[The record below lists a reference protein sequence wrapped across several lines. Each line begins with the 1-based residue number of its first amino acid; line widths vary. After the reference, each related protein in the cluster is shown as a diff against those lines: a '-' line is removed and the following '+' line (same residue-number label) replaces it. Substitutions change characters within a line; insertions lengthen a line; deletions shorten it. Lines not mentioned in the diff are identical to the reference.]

1 MPAMSTPTHL
11 SRKDYFCALA
21 VVVIW
26 GLNFVV
32 MKVGMRGLSP
42 MMLGALRFALAAFPL
57 ILFVRM
63 PRLPWHWVA
72 AYGLVQ
78 GLGQFGLLFTALKFG
93 MPAGMASLVI
103 QTQAFFTLL
112 LAAPVLHERARRHHW
127 IGLGVAA
134 LGLAV
139 IAGARGDGPGQMTM
153 LGFVLTLGAAF
164 MWAVSNMI
172 VRLASRKAPGYD
184 PFAFIAWSSAAPVLP
199 FLALAVLI
207 DGWEPVVGM
216 VTGMGWG
223 EALSVLYLAVLATLV
238 AYTLWTQLLSR
249 HPAAKVAPFSLLV
262 PVVGLWAAS
271 MAFGE
276 QLQPLQWVGAGC
288 VLAGLI
294 INQVGARWLRTR

>member
-1 MPAMSTPTHL
+1 MTTTHL

-26 GLNFVV
+26 GTNFVA

-42 MMLGALRFALAAFPL
+42 MLLGALRFALAAFPL
-57 ILFVRM
+57 ILFVRA
-63 PRLPWHWVA
+63 PRLPWRWVA

-112 LAAPVLHERARRHHW
+112 LAAPILHERAQRHHW

-139 IAGARGDGPGQMTM
+139 IAGGRGEGPGQMTM
-153 LGFVLTLGAAF
+153 AGFVLTLGGAF
-164 MWAVSNMI
+164 MWAVSNII
-172 VRLASRKAPGYD
+172 VRLASRKSPGYD

-199 FLALAVLI
+199 FLLLAVLI
-207 DGWEPVVGM
+207 DGWQPVVGM
-216 VTGMGWG
+216 IVNIGWG
-223 EALSVLYLAVLATLV
+223 EILSVLYLAVLATLV
-238 AYTLWTQLLSR
+238 AYTLWTQLLTR
-249 HPAAKVAPFSLLV
+249 HAAAKIAPFSLLV

-271 MAFGE
+271 VAFGE
-276 QLQPLQWVGAGC
+276 RLETLQWVGVAC
-288 VLAGLI
+288 VLAGLLF
-294 INQVGARWLRTR
+294 NQLGGRWLRTR

>member
-1 MPAMSTPTHL
+1 MTTTHL
-11 SRKDYFCALA
+11 SRKDYLCALA

-26 GLNFVV
+26 GTNFVA

-42 MMLGALRFALAAFPL
+42 MLLGALRFALAAFPL
-57 ILFVRM
+57 ILFVRA
-63 PRLPWHWVA
+63 PRLPWRWVA

-112 LAAPVLHERARRHHW
+112 LAAPILHERAQRHHW

-139 IAGARGDGPGQMTM
+139 IAGGRGEGPGQMTM
-153 LGFVLTLGAAF
+153 LGFVLTLGGAF
-164 MWAVSNMI
+164 MWAVSNII
-172 VRLASRKAPGYD
+172 VRLASRKSPGYD

-199 FLALAVLI
+199 FLLLAVLI
-207 DGWEPVVGM
+207 DGWKPVTGM
-216 VTGMGWG
+216 ILGMGWG
-223 EALSVLYLAVLATLV
+223 EILSVLYLAGLATLL
-238 AYTLWTQLLSR
+238 AYTLWTQLLTR
-249 HPAAKVAPFSLLV
+249 HAAAKIAPFSLLV

-271 MAFGE
+271 VAFGE
-276 QLQPLQWVGAGC
+276 RLEPMQWLGVAG
-288 VLAGLI
+288 VLAGLLF
-294 INQVGARWLRTR
+294 NQLGGRWLRTR

>member
-1 MPAMSTPTHL
+1 MTTTHL
-11 SRKDYFCALA
+11 SRKDYLCALA

-26 GLNFVV
+26 GTNFVA

-42 MMLGALRFALAAFPL
+42 MLLGALRFALAAFPL
-57 ILFVRM
+57 ILFVRA
-63 PRLPWHWVA
+63 PRLPWRWVA

-112 LAAPVLHERARRHHW
+112 LAAPILHERAQRHHW

-139 IAGARGDGPGQMTM
+139 IAGGRGEGPGQMTM
-153 LGFVLTLGAAF
+153 LGFALTLGGAF
-164 MWAVSNMI
+164 MWAVSNII
-172 VRLASRKAPGYD
+172 VRLASRKSPGYD

-199 FLALAVLI
+199 FLLLAVLI
-207 DGWEPVVGM
+207 DGWEPVAGM
-216 VTGMGWG
+216 ITGMGWG
-223 EALSVLYLAVLATLV
+223 EVLSVLYLAVLATLV
-238 AYTLWTQLLSR
+238 AYTLWTQLLTR
-249 HPAAKVAPFSLLV
+249 HPAAKIAPFSLLV

-276 QLQPLQWVGAGC
+276 RLEPLQWLGVAG
-288 VLAGLI
+288 VLAGLLF
-294 INQVGARWLRTR
+294 NQLGGRWLRTR

>member
-1 MPAMSTPTHL
+1 MTTTHL

-26 GLNFVV
+26 GTNFVA

-42 MMLGALRFALAAFPL
+42 MLLGALRFALAAFPL
-57 ILFVRM
+57 ILFVRA
-63 PRLPWHWVA
+63 PKLPWRWVA

-112 LAAPVLHERARRHHW
+112 LAAPILHERAQRHHW

-139 IAGARGDGPGQMTM
+139 IAGGRGEGPGQMTM
-153 LGFVLTLGAAF
+153 LGFVLTLGGAF
-164 MWAVSNMI
+164 MWAVSNII
-172 VRLASRKAPGYD
+172 VRLASRKSPGYD

-199 FLALAVLI
+199 FLLLAVLI
-207 DGWEPVVGM
+207 DGWEPVAGM
-216 VTGMGWG
+216 IMNIGWG
-223 EALSVLYLAVLATLV
+223 EILSVLYLAVLATLV
-238 AYTLWTQLLSR
+238 AYTLWTQLLTR
-249 HPAAKVAPFSLLV
+249 HAAAKIAPFSLLV

-271 MAFGE
+271 VAFGE
-276 QLQPLQWVGAGC
+276 RLETLQWVGVAC

-294 INQVGARWLRTR
+294 FNQLGGRWLRTR

>member
-1 MPAMSTPTHL
+1 MSTTHL
-11 SRKDYFCALA
+11 TRKDYFCALA

-57 ILFVRM
+57 ILFVRR
-63 PRLPWHWVA
+63 PQLPWHWIA

-112 LAAPVLHERARRHHW
+112 LAAPVLGERARRHHW

-134 LGLAV
+134 AGLAV
-139 IAGARGDGPGQMTM
+139 IAAGRGEGPGQMTM
-153 LGFVLTLGAAF
+153 LGFALTLGGAF

-172 VRLASRKAPGYD
+172 VRLASRKSPGYD

-199 FLALAVLI
+199 FLLLAVLI

-216 VTGMGWG
+216 VTGIGWG

-238 AYTLWTQLLSR
+238 AYTLWTQLLTR
-249 HPAAKVAPFSLLV
+249 HPAAKIAPFSLLV

-271 MAFGE
+271 MAFDE
-276 QLQPLQWVGAGC
+276 RLQPLQWLGAAC

-294 INQVGARWLRTR
+294 INQAGGRWMRTR

>member
-1 MPAMSTPTHL
+1 MSTPTHL

-78 GLGQFGLLFTALKFG
+78 GLGQFGLLFTALNFG

-127 IGLGVAA
+127 FGLGVAA
-134 LGLAV
+134 MGLAV
-139 IAGARGDGPGQMTM
+139 IAGGRGEGPGQMTM

-164 MWAVSNMI
+164 MWA
-172 VRLASRKAPGYD
+172 
-184 PFAFIAWSSAAPVLP
+184 
-199 FLALAVLI
+199 
-207 DGWEPVVGM
+207 
-216 VTGMGWG
+216 
-223 EALSVLYLAVLATLV
+223 
-238 AYTLWTQLLSR
+238 
-249 HPAAKVAPFSLLV
+249 
-262 PVVGLWAAS
+262 
-271 MAFGE
+271 
-276 QLQPLQWVGAGC
+276 
-288 VLAGLI
+288 
-294 INQVGARWLRTR
+294 

>member
-11 SRKDYFCALA
+11 TRKDYFCALA

-134 LGLAV
+134 MGLAV

-164 MWAVSNMI
+164 MWATSNMI

-276 QLQPLQWVGAGC
+276 RLQPLQWVGAGC

>member
-1 MPAMSTPTHL
+1 MSTTHL
-11 SRKDYFCALA
+11 SRKDYLCALA

-26 GLNFVV
+26 GSNFVV
-32 MKVGMRGLSP
+32 MKIGMRGLSP

-57 ILFVRM
+57 ILFVRP
-63 PRLPWHWVA
+63 PRLPWRWVA

-112 LAAPVLHERARRHHW
+112 LAAPMLHERAQRHHW

-139 IAGARGDGPGQMTM
+139 IAGGRGDGPGQMTM
-153 LGFVLTLGAAF
+153 LGFALTLGAAF
-164 MWAVSNMI
+164 MWAVSNII
-172 VRLASRKAPGYD
+172 VRQASRKAPGYD

-199 FLALAVLI
+199 FLLLAVLI
-207 DGWEPVVGM
+207 DGWEPVAGM
-216 VTGMGWG
+216 ITGMGWG
-223 EALSVLYLAVLATLV
+223 EVLSVLYLAVLATLV
-238 AYTLWTQLLSR
+238 AYTLWTQLLTR
-249 HPAAKVAPFSLLV
+249 HPAAKIAPFSLLV

-276 QLQPLQWVGAGC
+276 RLEPLQWLGVAG
-288 VLAGLI
+288 VLAGLLF
-294 INQVGARWLRTR
+294 NQLGGRWLRTR

>member
-1 MPAMSTPTHL
+1 
-11 SRKDYFCALA
+11 
-21 VVVIW
+21 
-26 GLNFVV
+26 
-32 MKVGMRGLSP
+32 MRGLSP

-57 ILFVRM
+57 ILFVRR
-63 PRLPWHWVA
+63 PQLPWQWIA

-112 LAAPVLHERARRHHW
+112 LAAPVLGERARRHHW

-139 IAGARGDGPGQMTM
+139 IAGGRGEGPGQMTM
-153 LGFVLTLGAAF
+153 LGFGLTLGAAF
-164 MWAVSNMI
+164 MWAASNMI
-172 VRLASRKAPGYD
+172 VRRASRKAPGYD

-199 FLALAVLI
+199 FLLLAVLI
-207 DGWEPVVGM
+207 DGWAPVVGM
-216 VTGMGWG
+216 ITGIGWG

-238 AYTLWTQLLSR
+238 AYTLWTGLLTR
-249 HPAAKVAPFSLLV
+249 HPAAKIAPFSLLV

-276 QLQPLQWVGAGC
+276 QLQPLQWLGAAG

-294 INQVGARWLRTR
+294 INQVGGRWLRSR

>member
-1 MPAMSTPTHL
+1 MTTTHL

-26 GLNFVV
+26 GTNFVA

-42 MMLGALRFALAAFPL
+42 MLLGALRFALAAFPL
-57 ILFVRM
+57 ILFVRA
-63 PRLPWHWVA
+63 PRLPWRWVA

-112 LAAPVLHERARRHHW
+112 LAAPILHERAQRHHW

-139 IAGARGDGPGQMTM
+139 IAGGRGEGPGQMTM
-153 LGFVLTLGAAF
+153 AGFVLTLGGAF
-164 MWAVSNMI
+164 MWAVSNII
-172 VRLASRKAPGYD
+172 VRLASRKSPGYD

-199 FLALAVLI
+199 FLLLAVLV
-207 DGWEPVVGM
+207 DGWQPVVGM
-216 VTGMGWG
+216 IMNIGWG
-223 EALSVLYLAVLATLV
+223 EILSVLYLAVLATLV
-238 AYTLWTQLLSR
+238 AYTLWTQLLTR
-249 HPAAKVAPFSLLV
+249 HAAAKIAPFSLRV

-271 MAFGE
+271 VAFGE
-276 QLQPLQWVGAGC
+276 RLETLQWVGVAC
-288 VLAGLI
+288 VLAGLLF
-294 INQVGARWLRTR
+294 NQLGGRWLRTR

>member
-1 MPAMSTPTHL
+1 MSTTHL
-11 SRKDYFCALA
+11 TRKDYFCALA

-57 ILFVRM
+57 ILFVRR
-63 PRLPWHWVA
+63 PQLPWHWIA

-112 LAAPVLHERARRHHW
+112 LAAPVLGERARRHHW

-139 IAGARGDGPGQMTM
+139 IASGRGEGPGQMTM
-153 LGFVLTLGAAF
+153 LGFALTLGGAF
-164 MWAVSNMI
+164 MWAASNMI

-199 FLALAVLI
+199 FLLLAVLI

-216 VTGMGWG
+216 ITGMGWG

-238 AYTLWTQLLSR
+238 AYTLWTRLLTR
-249 HPAAKVAPFSLLV
+249 HPAAKIAPFSLLV

-276 QLQPLQWVGAGC
+276 QLQPLQWLGAAG
-288 VLAGLI
+288 VLTGLI
-294 INQVGARWLRTR
+294 INQVGGRWLRNR

>member
-1 MPAMSTPTHL
+1 
-11 SRKDYFCALA
+11 LA
-21 VVVIW
+21 VVLIW
-26 GLNFVV
+26 GSNFVV
-32 MKVGMRGLSP
+32 MKIGMRGLSP

-57 ILFVRM
+57 ILFVRP
-63 PRLPWHWVA
+63 PRLPWRWIA

-103 QTQAFFTLL
+103 QTQAFFTLI
-112 LAAPVLHERARRHHW
+112 LAAPVLHERAQRHHW

-139 IAGARGDGPGQMTM
+139 IAGGRGEGPGQMTM
-153 LGFVLTLGAAF
+153 LGFALTLGAAF
-164 MWAVSNMI
+164 MWAVSNLI

-199 FLALAVLI
+199 FLLLAVLI

-216 VTGMGWG
+216 VTGMGWR
-223 EALSVLYLAVLATLV
+223 EALSVLYLAMLATLL
-238 AYTLWTQLLSR
+238 AYTLWTQLLTR
-249 HPAAKVAPFSLLV
+249 HAAAKVAPFSLLV

-276 QLQPLQWVGAGC
+276 TLRPLQWLGAAC
-288 VLAGLI
+288 VLAGLVL
-294 INQVGARWLRTR
+294 NQLGGRWLRTR

>member
-1 MPAMSTPTHL
+1 MSTPTHL

-134 LGLAV
+134 MGLAV

-216 VTGMGWG
+216 ITGMGWG

-276 QLQPLQWVGAGC
+276 RLQPLQWVGPGC
-288 VLAGLI
+288 VLAGLV

>member
-1 MPAMSTPTHL
+1 MTTTHL

-26 GLNFVV
+26 GTNFVA

-42 MMLGALRFALAAFPL
+42 MLLGALRFALAAFPL
-57 ILFVRM
+57 ILFVRA
-63 PRLPWHWVA
+63 PRLPWRWVA

-112 LAAPVLHERARRHHW
+112 LAAPILHERAQRHHW

-139 IAGARGDGPGQMTM
+139 IAGGRGEGPGQMTM
-153 LGFVLTLGAAF
+153 AGFVLTLGGAF
-164 MWAVSNMI
+164 MWAVSNII
-172 VRLASRKAPGYD
+172 VRLASRKSPGYD

-199 FLALAVLI
+199 FLLLAVLI
-207 DGWEPVVGM
+207 DGWQPVVGM
-216 VTGMGWG
+216 IVNIGWG
-223 EALSVLYLAVLATLV
+223 EILSVLYLAVLATLV
-238 AYTLWTQLLSR
+238 AYTLWTQLLTR
-249 HPAAKVAPFSLLV
+249 HAAAKIAPFSLLV

-271 MAFGE
+271 VAFSSTS
-276 QLQPLQWVGAGC
+276 WAGAGC
-288 VLAGLI
+288 
-294 INQVGARWLRTR
+294 ARAEPSGRRFFPFRVRIGRPD

>member
-1 MPAMSTPTHL
+1 MTTTHL
-11 SRKDYFCALA
+11 SRKDYLCALA

-26 GLNFVV
+26 GTNFVA

-42 MMLGALRFALAAFPL
+42 MLLGALRFALAAFPL
-57 ILFVRM
+57 ILFVRA
-63 PRLPWHWVA
+63 PKLPWRWVA

-112 LAAPVLHERARRHHW
+112 LAAPLLHERAQRHHW

-139 IAGARGDGPGQMTM
+139 IAGGRGEGPGQMTM
-153 LGFVLTLGAAF
+153 LGFALTLGGAF
-164 MWAVSNMI
+164 MWAVSNII
-172 VRLASRKAPGYD
+172 VRLASRKSPGYD

-199 FLALAVLI
+199 FLLLAVLI

-216 VTGMGWG
+216 ITGMGWG
-223 EALSVLYLAVLATLV
+223 EILSVLYLAVLATLV
-238 AYTLWTQLLSR
+238 AYTLWTQLLTR
-249 HPAAKVAPFSLLV
+249 HPAAKIAPFSLLV

-276 QLQPLQWVGAGC
+276 RLEPLQWLGVAG
-288 VLAGLI
+288 VLAGLLF
-294 INQVGARWLRTR
+294 NQLGGRWLRTR

>member
-1 MPAMSTPTHL
+1 MTTTHL
-11 SRKDYFCALA
+11 SRKDYLCALA

-26 GLNFVV
+26 GTNFVA
-32 MKVGMRGLSP
+32 MKIGMRGLSP
-42 MMLGALRFALAAFPL
+42 MLLGALRFALAAFPL
-57 ILFVRM
+57 ILFVRP
-63 PRLPWHWVA
+63 PRLPWRWVA

-112 LAAPVLHERARRHHW
+112 LAAPVLHERAQRPHW
-127 IGLGVAA
+127 VGLCVAA

-139 IAGARGDGPGQMTM
+139 IAGGRGEGPGQMTM
-153 LGFVLTLGAAF
+153 LGFALTLGGAF

-172 VRLASRKAPGYD
+172 VRLASRKSPGYD

-199 FLALAVLI
+199 FLLLAVLI

-216 VTGMGWG
+216 VVGMGWG
-223 EALSVLYLAVLATLV
+223 EVSSVLYLAVLATLV
-238 AYTLWTQLLSR
+238 AYTLWTQLLTR
-249 HPAAKVAPFSLLV
+249 HPAAKIAPFSLLV

-271 MAFGE
+271 VAFGE
-276 QLQPLQWVGAGC
+276 SLEPLQWLGVAC
-288 VLAGLI
+288 VLSGLVF
-294 INQVGARWLRTR
+294 NQLGGRWLRTR

>member
-1 MPAMSTPTHL
+1 MTTTHL

-26 GLNFVV
+26 GTNFVA

-42 MMLGALRFALAAFPL
+42 MLLGALRFALAAFPL
-57 ILFVRM
+57 ILFVRA
-63 PRLPWHWVA
+63 PRLPWRWVA

-112 LAAPVLHERARRHHW
+112 LAAPILHERAQRHHW

-139 IAGARGDGPGQMTM
+139 IAGGRGEGPGQMTM
-153 LGFVLTLGAAF
+153 AGFVLTLGGAF
-164 MWAVSNMI
+164 MWAVSNII
-172 VRLASRKAPGYD
+172 VRLASRKSPGYD

-199 FLALAVLI
+199 FLLLAVLI
-207 DGWEPVVGM
+207 DGWQPVVGM
-216 VTGMGWG
+216 IMNIGWG
-223 EALSVLYLAVLATLV
+223 EILSVLYLAVLATLV
-238 AYTLWTQLLSR
+238 AYTLWTQLLTR
-249 HPAAKVAPFSLLV
+249 HAAAKIAPFSLLV

-271 MAFGE
+271 VAFGE
-276 QLQPLQWVGAGC
+276 RLETLQWVGVAC
-288 VLAGLI
+288 VLAGLLF
-294 INQVGARWLRTR
+294 NQLGGRWLRTR

>member
-1 MPAMSTPTHL
+1 MSTPTHL

-78 GLGQFGLLFTALKFG
+78 GLGQFGLLFTALNFG

-112 LAAPVLHERARRHHW
+112 LAAPLLGERARPW
-127 IGLGVAA
+127 QWWGLTLAFG
-134 LGLAV
+134 GLMV
-139 IAGARGDGPGQMTM
+139 IAMAHGEGPGQMT
-153 LGFVLTLGAAF
+153 LAGFVLTLGAAF
-164 MWAVSNMI
+164 MWAASNLVARRAAQAGAYAPFPFI
-172 VRLASRKAPGYD
+172 V
-184 PFAFIAWSSAAPVLP
+184 WSSVVPIVP
-199 FLALAVLI
+199 FWGLALWNDGAASVAAQLHAI
-207 DGWEPVVGM
+207 DGTAMLAV
-216 VTGMGWG
+216 
-223 EALSVLYLAVLATLV
+223 AYLAFLATLL
-238 AYTLWTQLLSR
+238 AYTLWTQLLTR
-249 HPAAKVAPFSLLV
+249 HPAARIAPFSLLV

-276 QLQPLQWVGAGC
+276 SLRPLQWLGAAG

-294 INQVGARWLRTR
+294 LNQLGGRWLRTR

>member
-1 MPAMSTPTHL
+1 MTTTHL
-11 SRKDYFCALA
+11 SRKDYLCALA

-26 GLNFVV
+26 GTNFVA

-42 MMLGALRFALAAFPL
+42 MLLGALRFALAAFPL
-57 ILFVRM
+57 ILFVRA
-63 PRLPWHWVA
+63 PRLPWRWVA

-112 LAAPVLHERARRHHW
+112 LAAPLLHERAQRHHW

-139 IAGARGDGPGQMTM
+139 IAGGRGEGPGQMTM
-153 LGFVLTLGAAF
+153 LGFALTLGGAF
-164 MWAVSNMI
+164 MWAVSNII
-172 VRLASRKAPGYD
+172 VRMASRKSPGYD

-199 FLALAVLI
+199 FLLLAVLI
-207 DGWEPVVGM
+207 DGWGPVAGM
-216 VTGMGWG
+216 VLGMGWG
-223 EALSVLYLAVLATLV
+223 EVLSVLYLAVLATLV
-238 AYTLWTQLLSR
+238 AYTLWTQLLTR
-249 HPAAKVAPFSLLV
+249 HAAAKIAPFSLLV

-276 QLQPLQWVGAGC
+276 RLEPLQWLGVAG

-294 INQVGARWLRTR
+294 FNQLGGRWVRTR

>member
-1 MPAMSTPTHL
+1 MSTTHL
-11 SRKDYFCALA
+11 SRKDYLCALA

-26 GLNFVV
+26 GSNFVV
-32 MKVGMRGLSP
+32 MKIGMRGLSP

-57 ILFVRM
+57 ILFVR
-63 PRLPWHWVA
+63 PPKLPWRWIA

-112 LAAPVLHERARRHHW
+112 LAAPLLHERAQRHHW
-127 IGLGVAA
+127 IGLSVAA

-139 IAGARGDGPGQMTM
+139 IAGGRGEGPGQMTM

-164 MWAVSNMI
+164 MWAVSNII

-199 FLALAVLI
+199 FLLLAVLI

-216 VTGMGWG
+216 VAGMGWG
-223 EALSVLYLAVLATLV
+223 EALSVLYLAVLATLL
-238 AYTLWTQLLSR
+238 AYTLWTQLLTR
-249 HPAAKVAPFSLLV
+249 HAAAKVAPFSLLV

-276 QLQPLQWVGAGC
+276 SLLPLQWLGAAG
-288 VLAGLI
+288 VLAGLVL
-294 INQVGARWLRTR
+294 NQLGGRWLRTR

>member
-1 MPAMSTPTHL
+1 MSTTHL
-11 SRKDYFCALA
+11 SRKDYLCALA

-42 MMLGALRFALAAFPL
+42 MLLGALRFALAAFPL

-63 PRLPWHWVA
+63 PRLPWHWIA

-112 LAAPVLHERARRHHW
+112 LAAPLLHESARRHHW
-127 IGLGVAA
+127 LGLGVAA

-139 IAGARGDGPGQMTM
+139 IAGGRGEGPGQMTM
-153 LGFVLTLGAAF
+153 LGFALTLGAAS
-164 MWAVSNMI
+164 MWAVSNII

-199 FLALAVLI
+199 FLLLAVMI

-216 VTGMGWG
+216 VTGIGWG

-238 AYTLWTQLLSR
+238 AYTLWTQLLTR
-249 HPAAKVAPFSLLV
+249 HAAAKIAPFSLLV
-262 PVVGLWAAS
+262 PIVGLWAAS

-276 QLQPLQWVGAGC
+276 RLQPLQWLGAAC
-288 VLAGLI
+288 VLAGLVV
-294 INQVGARWLRTR
+294 NQVGGRWTRTR

>member
-1 MPAMSTPTHL
+1 MTTTHL
-11 SRKDYFCALA
+11 SRKDYLCALA

-26 GLNFVV
+26 GTNFVA

-42 MMLGALRFALAAFPL
+42 MLLGALRFALAAFPL
-57 ILFVRM
+57 ILFVRA
-63 PRLPWHWVA
+63 PRLPWRWVA

-112 LAAPVLHERARRHHW
+112 LAAPILHERAQRHHW

-139 IAGARGDGPGQMTM
+139 IAGGRGEGPGQMTM
-153 LGFVLTLGAAF
+153 VGFALTLGGAF
-164 MWAVSNMI
+164 MWAVSNII
-172 VRLASRKAPGYD
+172 VRLASRKSPGYD

-199 FLALAVLI
+199 FLLLAVLI
-207 DGWEPVVGM
+207 DDWQPVVGM
-216 VTGMGWG
+216 IMNIGWG
-223 EALSVLYLAVLATLV
+223 EILSVLYLAVLATLV
-238 AYTLWTQLLSR
+238 AYTLWTQLLTR
-249 HPAAKVAPFSLLV
+249 HAAAKIAPFSLLV

-271 MAFGE
+271 VAFGE
-276 QLQPLQWVGAGC
+276 RLEPLQWLGVAG
-288 VLAGLI
+288 VLAGLLF
-294 INQVGARWLRTR
+294 NQLGGRWLRTR

>member
-1 MPAMSTPTHL
+1 MTTTHL
-11 SRKDYFCALA
+11 SRKDYLCALA

-26 GLNFVV
+26 GTNFVA

-42 MMLGALRFALAAFPL
+42 MLLGALRFALAAFPL
-57 ILFVRM
+57 ILFVRT
-63 PRLPWHWVA
+63 PRLPWRWVA

-112 LAAPVLHERARRHHW
+112 LAAPILHERAQRHHW

-139 IAGARGDGPGQMTM
+139 IAGGRGEGPGQMTM
-153 LGFVLTLGAAF
+153 LGFVLTLGGAF
-164 MWAVSNMI
+164 MWAVSNII
-172 VRLASRKAPGYD
+172 VRLASRKSPGYD

-199 FLALAVLI
+199 FLLLAVLI
-207 DGWEPVVGM
+207 DGWEPVTGM
-216 VTGMGWG
+216 ILGMGWG
-223 EALSVLYLAVLATLV
+223 EILSVLYLAGLATLL
-238 AYTLWTQLLSR
+238 AYTLWTQLLTR
-249 HPAAKVAPFSLLV
+249 HAAAKIAPFSLLV

-271 MAFGE
+271 VAFGE
-276 QLQPLQWVGAGC
+276 RLEPMQWLGVAG
-288 VLAGLI
+288 VLAGLLF
-294 INQVGARWLRTR
+294 NQLGGRWLRTR

>member
-1 MPAMSTPTHL
+1 MTTTHL

-26 GLNFVV
+26 GTNFVA

-42 MMLGALRFALAAFPL
+42 MLLGALRFALAAFPL
-57 ILFVRM
+57 ILFVRA
-63 PRLPWHWVA
+63 PRLPWRWVA

-112 LAAPVLHERARRHHW
+112 LAAPILHERAQRHHW

-139 IAGARGDGPGQMTM
+139 IAGGRGEGPGQMTM
-153 LGFVLTLGAAF
+153 AGFVLTLGGAF
-164 MWAVSNMI
+164 MWAVSNII
-172 VRLASRKAPGYD
+172 VRLASRKSPGYD

-199 FLALAVLI
+199 FLLLAVLI
-207 DGWEPVVGM
+207 DDWQPVVGM
-216 VTGMGWG
+216 IMNIGWG
-223 EALSVLYLAVLATLV
+223 EILSVLYLAVLATLV
-238 AYTLWTQLLSR
+238 AYTLWTQLLTR
-249 HPAAKVAPFSLLV
+249 HAAAKIAPFSLLV

-271 MAFGE
+271 VAFGE
-276 QLQPLQWVGAGC
+276 RLETLQWVGVAC
-288 VLAGLI
+288 VLAGLLF
-294 INQVGARWLRTR
+294 NQLGGRWLRTR

>member
-1 MPAMSTPTHL
+1 MTTTHL
-11 SRKDYFCALA
+11 SRKDYLCALA

-26 GLNFVV
+26 GTNFVA

-42 MMLGALRFALAAFPL
+42 MLLGALRFALAAFPL
-57 ILFVRM
+57 ILFVRA
-63 PRLPWHWVA
+63 PRLPWRWVA

-112 LAAPVLHERARRHHW
+112 LAAPILHERAQRHHW

-139 IAGARGDGPGQMTM
+139 IAGGRGEGPGQMTM
-153 LGFVLTLGAAF
+153 VGFALTLGGAF
-164 MWAVSNMI
+164 MWAVSNII
-172 VRLASRKAPGYD
+172 VRLASRKSPGYD

-199 FLALAVLI
+199 FLLLAVLI
-207 DGWEPVVGM
+207 DGWEPVAGM
-216 VTGMGWG
+216 ITGMGWG
-223 EALSVLYLAVLATLV
+223 EVLSVLYLAVLATLV
-238 AYTLWTQLLSR
+238 AYTLWTQLLTR
-249 HPAAKVAPFSLLV
+249 HPAAKIAPFSLLV

-276 QLQPLQWVGAGC
+276 RLEPLQWLGVAG
-288 VLAGLI
+288 VLAGLLF
-294 INQVGARWLRTR
+294 NQLGGRWLRTR

>member
-1 MPAMSTPTHL
+1 MTTTHL

-26 GLNFVV
+26 GTNFVA

-42 MMLGALRFALAAFPL
+42 MLLGALRFALAAFPL
-57 ILFVRM
+57 ILFVRA
-63 PRLPWHWVA
+63 PRLPWRWVA

-112 LAAPVLHERARRHHW
+112 LAAPILHERAQRHHW

-139 IAGARGDGPGQMTM
+139 IAGGRGEGPGQMTM
-153 LGFVLTLGAAF
+153 VGFVLTLGGAF
-164 MWAVSNMI
+164 MWAVSNII
-172 VRLASRKAPGYD
+172 VRLASRKSPGYD

-199 FLALAVLI
+199 FLLLAVLI
-207 DGWEPVVGM
+207 DGWQPVVGM
-216 VTGMGWG
+216 IVNIGWG
-223 EALSVLYLAVLATLV
+223 EILSVLYLAVLATLV
-238 AYTLWTQLLSR
+238 AYTLWTQLLTR
-249 HPAAKVAPFSLLV
+249 HAAAKIAPFSLLV

-271 MAFGE
+271 VAFGE
-276 QLQPLQWVGAGC
+276 RLETLQWVGVAC
-288 VLAGLI
+288 VLAGLLF
-294 INQVGARWLRTR
+294 NQLGGRWLRTR

>member
-1 MPAMSTPTHL
+1 MSATHL
-11 SRKDYFCALA
+11 SRKDYLCALA

-32 MKVGMRGLSP
+32 MKFGLKGLSP

-57 ILFVRM
+57 VLFVRP
-63 PRLPWHWVA
+63 PRLPWHWIA

-78 GLGQFGLLFTALKFG
+78 GLGQFGLLFTALEFG

-139 IAGARGDGPGQMTM
+139 IAAGRGEGPGQMTM
-153 LGFVLTLGAAF
+153 LGFTLTLGGAF

-172 VRLASRKAPGYD
+172 VRLASRKSPGYD

-199 FLALAVLI
+199 FLALAVWA

-216 VTGMGWG
+216 ITGIGWS
-223 EALSVLYLAVLATLV
+223 EALSVLYLAVLATLL
-238 AYTLWTQLLSR
+238 AYTLWTQLLTR
-249 HPAAKVAPFSLLV
+249 HPAAKIAPFSLLV

-271 MAFGE
+271 AAFGE
-276 QLQPLQWVGAGC
+276 QLQPLQWLGAGG

-294 INQVGARWLRTR
+294 INQIGGRWLRNR